1 MKRIMQCSAVQNNWT
16 FVIRRSYHR
25 IRAQEPLFRG
35 RRLLHRFSLE
45 PIAMLFYRMGTFAP
59 AHGRRYFSLLTMRP
73 LCASTQTVLVL
84 FV

>member
-1 MKRIMQCSAVQNNWT
+1 VEGGSCTVYR
-16 FVIRRSYHR
+16 
-25 IRAQEPLFRG
+25 PG
-35 RRLLHRFSLE
+35 RRKEFRRHELSFLSK